1 MCVNTHLP
9 HLLRKLAHWH
19 LLPFPP
25 PVLFTSSEIHISSL
39 AHAKE
44 GIFVASV
51 YALPWLPSSS
61 AAKGVGP
68 WPDTTA
74 PGKHSSLVGHYRS
87 VGFFFHKNLNASNSG
102 TCNSTSHKVFN
113 IFLCWYN
120 LSLSVVLVSPWFQD
134 IFPESHHQN
143 KTYRFYP
150 PNFIWGEYYTWKLS
164 FRSKLT
170 TTSWVCHWKIKVW
183 CIRMMS
189 ILNQSLIR
197 VRGINSFLPSNQRS
211 SLGFFSV
218 KNLVYFTCTVNLLR
232 YCQAR
237 H

>member
-1 MCVNTHLP
+1 MQRKGYLWHQCMHCHGYLVHLQQKGLVHDLTLQLQESIP
-9 HLLRKLAHWH
+9 PLLA
-19 LLPFPP
+19 
-25 PVLFTSSEIHISSL
+25 
-39 AHAKE
+39 
-44 GIFVASV
+44 
-51 YALPWLPSSS
+51 
-61 AAKGVGP
+61 
-68 WPDTTA
+68 TTE
-74 PGKHSSLVGHYRS
+74 VW
-87 VGFFFHKNLNASNSG
+87 GFFFHKNLNASNSG

-134 IFPESHHQN
+134 IFLESHHQN

-183 CIRMMS
+183 CIRMMT
-189 ILNQSLIR
+189 ILNQSLIK